1 MDLGMMTGKGALRLA
16 KQESGLTQSEI
27 ADRLGV
33 SHAVTKRYFNVNDKY
48 MPSLKMIPRL
58 CSVLG
63 NDILMRWMEARLR
76 RGESVCR
83 EEIAEALSR
92 TGDALEGLRA
102 LVEEDGSSPVR
113 DVQHAVEQLIV
124 ELGCIQSLLAERTFC
139 DGSRERAFSV
149 VEVPEEMNARAFLLL
164 RFRGTVAR
172 MIPLP
177 VFLCLAAG
185 SGEAFRW
192 PVRRTERVSCARWRA
207 RSLEVSEAG
216 QNRAR

>member
-48 MPSLKMIPRL
+48 MPSLEMIPRL
-58 CSVLG
+58 CSVFG

-149 VEVPEEMNARAFLLL
+149 CPWWK
-164 RFRGTVAR
+164 
-172 MIPLP
+172 
-177 VFLCLAAG
+177 
-185 SGEAFRW
+185 S
-192 PVRRTERVSCARWRA
+192 RRK
-207 RSLEVSEAG
+207 
-216 QNRAR
+216 